1 MSTAYNFDMARSVI
15 FFSTPTSASESAF
28 RCLTAIAGRQYRTER
43 WVDRLFREGRPQDIA
58 KEVPPAEDCLVLHRA
73 PHLFN
78 PATRL
83 SDYRFL
89 LNARDPRDLV
99 CNQYHW
105 QFEHPVPNEA
115 PEETEARRARVAGDG
130 IDRFALAQG
139 NEAYLRRF
147 FEVVRKIAPPDRLF
161 IGYAMFCLGF
171 DTVVERAC
179 TFLGVRLEKLS
190 EEQRRQIELERVSN
204 LAANELWIGHQWA
217 GTDTAP
223 GRHRRELQPETIRI
237 LTERHR
243 WFLDFLRRMDD
254 PRMAETYD

>member
-1 MSTAYNFDMARSVI
+1 MARSVI
-15 FFSTPTSASESAF
+15 FLSTPTSASESMF
-28 RCLTAIAGRQYRTER
+28 RWLAAIAAQSYRTDR
-43 WVDRLFREGRPQDIA
+43 WVDRLLREGRLRDVA
-58 KEVPPAEDCLVLHRA
+58 TEFPPAQDRLVLHRA
-73 PHLFN
+73 PQLFN
-78 PATRL
+78 PRTSL
-83 SDYRFL
+83 SDYRFV

-105 QFEHPVPNEA
+105 QFEHPVPSETS
-115 PEETEARRARVAGDG
+115 EQTEARRARVAAAG
-130 IDRFALAQG
+130 IDHFALAQG

-147 FEVVRKIAPPDRLF
+147 FEVTRKIAPPDRLF
-161 IGYAMFCLGF
+161 VGYAMFCLGF

-179 TFLGVRLEKLS
+179 AFFGLRP
-190 EEQRRQIELERVSN
+190 EEMTEDQRRRIELERVSN
-204 LAANELWIGHQWA
+204 LAANEEWIGHRWA

-254 PRMAETYD
+254 PRVAETYS